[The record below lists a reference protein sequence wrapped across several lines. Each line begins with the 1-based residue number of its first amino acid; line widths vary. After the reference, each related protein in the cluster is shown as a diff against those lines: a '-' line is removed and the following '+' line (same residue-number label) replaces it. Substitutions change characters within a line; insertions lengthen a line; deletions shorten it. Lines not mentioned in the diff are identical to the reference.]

1 MSQTVLIV
9 CRECA
14 GTGNARGGILQ
25 CEYCLG
31 QCHVAINRTVEGG
44 IPDGETEWKVRD
56 LGPVPTNPLVLS
68 SDAPKT

>member
-1 MSQTVLIV
+1 VSQTVLVV

-31 QCHVAINRTVEGG
+31 QCHIAVNRMPDGG
-44 IPDGETEWKVRD
+44 VPDGEKEWKVRD
-56 LGPVPTNPLVLS
+56 LGPIPRNPLILS
-68 SDAPKT
+68 SDAPKA